1 MHLNL
6 ETIIIGV
13 LVLGAAIWAARAAW
27 RSVTHAGGCSSCS
40 SSGDCPLMKN
50 PDALFEL
57 QQRSGSA
64 SCPEHSGKAA
74 PKKQD

>member
-13 LVLGAAIWAARAAW
+13 LVLGAAIWAVRAAW
-27 RSVTHAGGCSSCS
+27 QSVTHAGGCSSCS

-50 PDALFEL
+50 PDALFDL
-57 QQRSGSA
+57 QQQAGDA
-64 SCPEHSGKAA
+64 SCKEHA
-74 PKKQD
+74 KKSAQKKHV